1 MHPFKTLTSGFLFT
15 LLVVNGLLNGVKAQA
30 VELVVQDQHGDPLAN
45 TVIEWHVEGG
55 TAEANL
61 PVAIMDQV
69 DKAFSPEML
78 VIQQGQR
85 VNFPNSDNIR
95 HHVYSFSQ
103 AKTFELKLYSGQPKQ
118 PVKFNNSGIAVL
130 GCNIHDSMVGYVYI
144 ANSPNYVVTD
154 QQGRA
159 QVNLPKGVNSMTAWH
174 ALNRTGPESRMTL
187 SHNSIASSGNTPFSI
202 TLVTTKPA
210 PRNTFQSKFRHDTQN
225 KP

>member
-1 MHPFKTLTSGFLFT
+1 MHPFKKLSNRFASTFLAIAW
-15 LLVVNGLLNGVKAQA
+15 LLNSINAEA
-30 VELVVQDQHGDPLAN
+30 IELVVQDQHGDPLPY
-45 TVIEWHVEGG
+45 TVIELHVEG
-55 TAEANL
+55 AEPTSNL

-69 DKAFSPEML
+69 DKSFSPEIL
-78 VIQQGQR
+78 VIQQGQY

-118 PVKFNNSGIAVL
+118 PVKFNNDGIAVL

-144 ANSPNYVVTD
+144 ASSPYYVVTD
-154 QQGRA
+154 TQGRA
-159 QVNLPKGVNSMTAWH
+159 KINLPKGVKSITAWH
-174 ALNRTGPESRMTL
+174 ALHRTGPESRMTL
-187 SHNSIASSGNTPFSI
+187 NHKSIASSDDKPFPI

-210 PRNTFQSKFRHDTQN
+210 PRNTFQSKFKNDTKN